1 MNRYRICHVSSEL
14 APFAKT
20 GGLADVAAGLGR
32 YLAGAGHDVRLFLP
46 LYRRI
51 REGDATLTPSSAIQ
65 GVEVAFGR
73 ERHRFDV
80 LTTPLPGSEGETPAF
95 VYLVDCPALFDR
107 ADLYADDGDEH
118 IRFAMLTR
126 AAIESCQR
134 MGWGPDVFHCNDWHT
149 GLLPLYLRSA
159 YGWDRLFH
167 ASRTLLTIH
176 NIGYQGYFP
185 ARALEELDLMA
196 QRRHL
201 DQDDLNGGAFSFLK
215 TGLRHADALATVSRT
230 YAHEIQ
236 TSEYGMGMESLLRA
250 RRDVLHGIVNGV
262 DYADWDPAN
271 DPLIDF
277 PYTPDDLKGKAQTKE
292 ALLTDFGLS
301 YDERVPVLGV
311 VSRLTGQKGLE
322 LLREILPILLRRHDL
337 RLVVLGSG
345 EPELERYFQWLR
357 NAYPERVGFYR
368 GYNNQLAHR
377 IEAGADMFLM
387 PSRYEPC
394 GLNQMYSLKYGT
406 VPIVRHTGG
415 LADTVTPFDPT
426 TGTGTGFLFGPFE
439 AEAFLAAVSN
449 ALTVWKLPTAW
460 RRLMQNG
467 MAQDF
472 SWERQG
478 REYEA
483 LYESMVGAGARASDA
498 PPRR

>member
-1 MNRYRICHVSSEL
+1 MPRFRICHVSSEIT
-14 APFAKT
+14 PFAKT

-51 REGDATLTPSSAIQ
+51 REGDYELTPSAELQDIEIS
-65 GVEVAFGR
+65 FGGR
-73 ERHRFDV
+73 PYQFSV
-80 LTTPLPGSEGETPAF
+80 LTTPLPDPVGETPAL

-107 ADLYADDGDEH
+107 ADIYTDEGDEH

-134 MGWGPDVFHCNDWHT
+134 MQWGPDVFHCNDWHT
-149 GLLPLYLRSA
+149 GLLPLYLRTRYA
-159 YGWDRLFH
+159 WDSVF
-167 ASRTLLTIH
+167 AGSSTLMTIH
-176 NIGYQGYFP
+176 NIGYQGYYP
-185 ARALEELDLMA
+185 AEALEDLDLMA

-201 DQDDLNGGAFSFLK
+201 DQDELNRGVFSFLR

-230 YAHEIQ
+230 YAQEIQ
-236 TSEYGMGMESLLRA
+236 TPEFGMGMEGLLRHRSDA
-250 RRDVLHGIVNGV
+250 LTGIVNGV
-262 DYADWDPAN
+262 DYGDWDPAK

-277 PYTPDDLKGKAQTKE
+277 TYSPGDLGGKAKTKQ
-292 ALLTDFGLS
+292 ALLEEFGLT
-301 YDERVPVLGV
+301 YDERVPALGI
-311 VSRLTGQKGLE
+311 VSRLTAQKGLG
-322 LLREILPILLRRHDL
+322 LLREILPVLLRRHDV
-337 RLVVLGSG
+337 RLLVLGSG

-368 GYNNQLAHR
+368 GYNNELAHR

-406 VPIVRHTGG
+406 APIVRRTGG
-415 LADTVTPFDPT
+415 LADTVEDFDPAS
-426 TGTGTGFLFGPFE
+426 GQGTGFVFE
-439 AEAFLAAVSN
+439 NFEGQALLDAVTQ
-449 ALTVWKLPTAW
+449 ALQVWAVPKAW
-460 RRLMQNG
+460 SRLVQNG
-467 MAQDF
+467 MARDF

-478 REYEA
+478 REYES
-483 LYESMVGAGARASDA
+483 LYESMRRARAGTPEREA
-498 PPRR
+498 